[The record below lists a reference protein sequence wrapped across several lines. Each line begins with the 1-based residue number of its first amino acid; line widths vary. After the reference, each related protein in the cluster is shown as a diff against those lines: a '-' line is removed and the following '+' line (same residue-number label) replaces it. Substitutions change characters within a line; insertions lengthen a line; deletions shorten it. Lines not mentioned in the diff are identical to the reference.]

1 MRNKFR
7 QNLKHY
13 SALTKLALP
22 LIIGQLGLIVVG
34 LADNI
39 MVGHHNTDE
48 LAAASFVNSIFSLAT
63 LFGLGFSYGLTPLI
77 GKLAGKQNYRESG
90 NALRNSLIA
99 NGIFGII
106 LTVVVLMVYLNV
118 HRMGQPV
125 ELLTYIR
132 PYFLLQSAGLILIML
147 FNGFKQFFDGIGDA
161 WQSMKVM
168 LIANIVNI
176 VGNYLLIYGH
186 WGFPEL
192 GLNGAGISTL
202 ISRLLLPIMMAFS
215 FFLLPAY
222 REYSKGFNE
231 KKASLRGVR
240 DLAKTGLPISFQIGL
255 EASAF
260 NLSAV
265 MIGWVGATALAAHQV
280 MMGLTTLGYLIYY
293 GLGSAITILSSK
305 YIGQKQ
311 EKEAVKVS
319 HCGVHLIL
327 MWCAVLIPVLALSR
341 NHIGKLFTS
350 SPEVIELVAL
360 LVIPTLFYQIADGI
374 QIGYANA
381 LRGIGDMKSMPYIS
395 FFSFFIVCLPV
406 SYFLGIHL
414 GWGAIGIWY
423 GFPIAL
429 VIAALLFY
437 TRYHFQTKKLLSPQA
452 DAAF

>member
-1 MRNKFR
+1 MRKKLR
-7 QNLKHY
+7 QNMHYY

-34 LADNI
+34 LADNM
-39 MVGHHNTDE
+39 MVGHHNTNE

-77 GKLAGKQNYRESG
+77 GKFTGEKNYQKSG
-90 NALRNSLIA
+90 HALRNSLIA

-106 LTVVVLMVYLNV
+106 LTFIILVIYLNIDG
-118 HRMGQPV
+118 MGQPI
-125 ELLTYIR
+125 ELLSYIR

-176 VGNYLLIYGH
+176 IGNYALIYGN
-186 WGFPEL
+186 WGFPEM

-202 ISRLLLPIMMAFS
+202 VSRILLPLLMAIS
-215 FFLLPAY
+215 FFIIPTYKEY
-222 REYSKGFNE
+222 RKGFSTQ
-231 KKASLRGVR
+231 KASLGDVMV
-240 DLAKTGLPISFQIGL
+240 LAKNGLPISFQIGL

-260 NLSAV
+260 NLSAI

-305 YIGQKQ
+305 YLGQNKN
-311 EKEAVKVS
+311 KEAVQVA

-327 MWCAVLIPVLALSR
+327 AWCLFLIPTLAISR
-341 NHIGKLFTS
+341 NSIGLLFTNS
-350 SPEVIELVAL
+350 QEVVELVAL
-360 LVIPTLFYQIADGI
+360 LVIPTLFYQVADGI

-381 LRGIGDMKSMPYIS
+381 LRGIGDMKPMPYIS

-406 SYFLGIHL
+406 SYFMGIYL

-429 VIAALLFY
+429 IIAAFLFY
-437 TRYHFQTKKLLSPQA
+437 GRYRYQTRQLLRMQFS
-452 DAAF
+452 